1 MISAPHY
8 PNGLPTVAT
17 VVLLKLKGQVGF
29 NYPRIDQNFSCQPE
43 TSEKSRG
50 FFKIL
55 NYLRGCVIEHQKNLV
70 MAEKWAA

>member
-50 FFKIL
+50 FFKI
-55 NYLRGCVIEHQKNLV
+55 NYLIEHQKNLV